1 VIKSLDARTCSGNAL
16 QQGVILSH
24 PLIKLIRYSRSYR
37 FDISLATFYSLM
49 NKFFDILPEVLIGV
63 AVDVIVKRQDS
74 MLAHLGIH
82 DVKLQIIVLGLFTG
96 LTWILESTFQY
107 LYSLKWCY
115 LAQNLQHDMR
125 LDAYSHIQNL
135 ELEFFENKA
144 TGNMMAIINDDIN
157 QLERFINDGVN
168 QIIQIIG
175 STILI
180 SIIFFMISTQV
191 ALLSFLPIPLI
202 ILGVFFFK
210 NKLAPRYL
218 KVRNA
223 AGDLNSKL
231 NANLSGIAT
240 IKTFT
245 TEKYELNA
253 VSQLSQGYANAN
265 KHAIIM
271 SAAVTPVIRMAVMCG
286 FLAALIYGGI
296 LTIDGHIQVASYSI
310 LIFLSQRLLWPLTYL
325 AQVTDMYQR
334 SMASINRVMGL
345 LNSPVNIVDG
355 ANQLATPCSGRV
367 EFKAVDFTYREREQ
381 LFNRLSFVIEPGETV
396 AFVGSTGSGKSTIVK
411 LLLRLYQHQAGQ
423 ILIDNQEINSL
434 TMDSFRSQIGVVS
447 QETFLIDG
455 TIADNIS
462 YGSFAASR
470 EQIIQVAR
478 MVEADQFI
486 SELPDG
492 YDTIVGERG
501 QKLSGGQRQRIAL
514 ARAIIKNP
522 AILILDEATSALDN
536 HTEDMIQRSML
547 EVAKG
552 RTTLVIAH
560 RLSTVVSARR
570 IYVLEQGEIVE
581 VGSHNELLTQNGKYA
596 ALWNL
601 QLRTIS

>member
-1 VIKSLDARTCSGNAL
+1 M
-16 QQGVILSH
+16 H
-24 PLIKLIRYSRSYR
+24 PLFKLIRYSKNYR
-37 FDISLATFYSLM
+37 FDIILATFYSLL
-49 NKFFDILPEVLIGV
+49 NKCFDILPEVLIGV

-82 DVKLQIIVLGLFTG
+82 DVKLQIILLGLFTG
-96 LTWILESTFQY
+96 LTWILESFFQY

-125 LDAYSHIQNL
+125 LDAYNHIQNL

-144 TGNMMAIINDDIN
+144 TGNIMAIVNDDIN
-157 QLERFINDGVN
+157 QLERFVNDGVN
-168 QIIQIIG
+168 QIIQIVG
-175 STILI
+175 STVII
-180 SIIFFMISTQV
+180 SIIFFMISAQV
-191 ALLSFLPIPLI
+191 AIMSFIPIPLI
-202 ILGVFFFK
+202 IIGVFFFR

-218 KVRNA
+218 KVRNS
-223 AGDLNSKL
+223 AGELNSKL
-231 NANLSGIAT
+231 GNNLSGIAT

-245 TEKYELNA
+245 TEAYEFGKIEQYSNN
-253 VSQLSQGYANAN
+253 YAKAN

-296 LTIDGHIQVASYSI
+296 LTLNGHIQVASYSI

-345 LNSPVNIVDG
+345 LNSPVNIIDG
-355 ANQLATPCSGRV
+355 NKTFVPGSGGEV
-367 EFKAVDFTYREREQ
+367 EFKQVNFSYQEREP
-381 LFNRLSFVIEPGETV
+381 LFTGLTFQVKAGETI

-411 LLLRLYQHQAGQ
+411 LLLRLYQYGSGA
-423 ILIDNQEINSL
+423 ILVDGQEINQLMLTSL
-434 TMDSFRSQIGVVS
+434 RSQIGMVS

-455 TIADNIS
+455 TIAENIC
-462 YGSFAASR
+462 YGTFNATSEEIER
-470 EQIIQVAR
+470 VAKL
-478 MVEADQFI
+478 VEADEFI
-486 SELPDG
+486 RRLPEA
-492 YDTIVGERG
+492 YQTMIGERG

-522 AILILDEATSALDN
+522 LILILDEATSALDN
-536 HTEDMIQRSML
+536 QTEDLIQQSML

-552 RTTLVIAH
+552 RTTIIIAH
-560 RLSTVVSARR
+560 RLSTIVNADR
-570 IYVLEQGEIVE
+570 IYVLEHGKIIEI
-581 VGSHNELLTQNGKYA
+581 GNHQELLEQNGKYA
-596 ALWNL
+596 NLWNL
-601 QLRTIS
+601 QLRSE

>member
-1 VIKSLDARTCSGNAL
+1 M
-16 QQGVILSH
+16 SH
-24 PLIKLIRYSRSYR
+24 PLIKLIRYSRNYR

-82 DVKLQIIVLGLFTG
+82 DVKLQIIILGLFTG

-125 LDAYSHIQNL
+125 IDAYSHIQNL

-168 QIIQIIG
+168 QVIQIVG

-231 NANLSGIAT
+231 NTNLSGIAT

-245 TEKYELNA
+245 TEQYELNA

-355 ANQLATPCSGRV
+355 ANQLSTPCSGRV
-367 EFKAVDFTYREREQ
+367 EFKAVGFTYHEREQ
-381 LFNRLSFVIEPGETV
+381 LFDRLSFAIEPGETV

-423 ILIDNQEINSL
+423 ILIDNQEVNTL

-455 TIADNIS
+455 TIADNIR
-462 YGSFAASR
+462 YGSFTADR
-470 EQIIQVAR
+470 ERIIQVAR
-478 MVEADQFI
+478 LVEADQFI

-570 IYVLEQGEIVE
+570 IYVLEQGAIVE
-581 VGSHNELLTQNGKYA
+581 VGSHSELLAQNGKYA

-601 QLRTIS
+601 QLRTVN

>member
-1 VIKSLDARTCSGNAL
+1 M
-16 QQGVILSH
+16 SH
-24 PLIKLIRYSRSYR
+24 PLIKLIRYSRNYR

-82 DVKLQIIVLGLFTG
+82 DVKLQIIILGLFTG
-96 LTWILESTFQY
+96 VTWILESTFQY

-125 LDAYSHIQNL
+125 IDAYSHIQNL

-168 QIIQIIG
+168 QIIQIVG

-231 NANLSGIAT
+231 NTNLSGIAT

-245 TEKYELNA
+245 TEKHELNA

-355 ANQLATPCSGRV
+355 ANQLATPCRGRV
-367 EFKAVDFTYREREQ
+367 EFRAVDFTYREREQ
-381 LFNRLSFVIEPGETV
+381 LFDRLSFVIEPGETV

-423 ILIDNQEINSL
+423 ILIDNQEINTL

-455 TIADNIS
+455 SIADNIS

-470 EQIIQVAR
+470 EQIMQVAR

-486 SELPDG
+486 SELPNG

-581 VGSHNELLTQNGKYA
+581 VGSHSELLAQGGKYA

-601 QLRTIS
+601 QLRTIN

>member
-1 VIKSLDARTCSGNAL
+1 MSTFRLFAIKNH
-16 QQGVILSH
+16 VKEYILSH
-24 PLIKLIRYSRSYR
+24 PLIKLIRYSRNYR

-82 DVKLQIIVLGLFTG
+82 DVKLQIIILGLFTG
-96 LTWILESTFQY
+96 VTWILESTFQY

-115 LAQNLQHDMR
+115 LAQNLQHDIR
-125 LDAYSHIQNL
+125 IDAYSHIQNL

-168 QIIQIIG
+168 QIIQIVG

-202 ILGVFFFK
+202 IIGVFFFK

-231 NANLSGIAT
+231 NTNLSGIAT
-240 IKTFT
+240 IKTYT
-245 TEKYELNA
+245 TEKHELNA

-296 LTIDGHIQVASYSI
+296 LTINGHIQVASYSI

-345 LNSPVNIVDG
+345 LNSPTNIVDG
-355 ANQLATPCSGRV
+355 ANQLVTPCSGRV
-367 EFKAVDFTYREREQ
+367 EFKAVDFTYHEREQ
-381 LFNRLSFVIEPGETV
+381 LFDHLSFVIEPGETV

-423 ILIDNQEINSL
+423 ILIDNQEINTL
-434 TMDSFRSQIGVVS
+434 TMGSFRSQIGVVS

-455 TIADNIS
+455 SIADNIS

-470 EQIIQVAR
+470 EQIMQVAR

-486 SELPDG
+486 SELPNG

-581 VGSHNELLTQNGKYA
+581 VGSHNELLAQGGKYA

-601 QLRTIS
+601 QLRTIN